1 MSWFN
6 GFVVYFLI
14 WWLTLF
20 AILPIGA
27 RPAPEGDPAGGWR
40 GVPERPR
47 LLRKALLTTIVAA
60 VIFAGV
66 HALIVSDWLSFR
78 GGWFALPDN

>member
-1 MSWFN
+1 MGWVN

-20 AILPIGA
+20 AILPIGTQPQA
-27 RPAPEGDPAGGWR
+27 EGDAAGGWR

-47 LLRKALLTTIVAA
+47 LLRKALLTTLVSG
-60 VIFAGV
+60 VIFVGV

-78 GGWFALPDN
+78 SGFFSLPDN